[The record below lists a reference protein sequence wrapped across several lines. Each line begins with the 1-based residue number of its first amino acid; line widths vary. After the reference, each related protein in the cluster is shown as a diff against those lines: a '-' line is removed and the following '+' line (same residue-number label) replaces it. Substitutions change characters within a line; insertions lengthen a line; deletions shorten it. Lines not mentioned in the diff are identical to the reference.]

1 MFTRSFWVQAG
12 ERAVKSAA
20 QMVIVAWG
28 LDVAASTGAVD
39 AFALDWRLGLGAA
52 AGGAILSLLT
62 SLLSAGVGPSG
73 TPSTVQVDD
82 AAVGDVGAL
91 GWSADDFPSAS
102 LTPPGGT
109 PVVVLRADQ
118 PLTPEALQQ
127 LTDEWL
133 ARYASDYAAR
143 HVLPE
148 DAHQD

>member
-1 MFTRSFWVQAG
+1 MFTRSFWVQTG

-28 LDVAASTGAVD
+28 LDIAASSGAVD
-39 AFALDWRLGLGAA
+39 AWVLDWRLGLGAA

-62 SLLSAGVGPSG
+62 SLVSAGVGPSG
-73 TPSTVQVDD
+73 TPSAVQVDD

-91 GWSADDFPSAS
+91 GWSADDLPSAS
-102 LTPPGGT
+102 LASPAGA

-118 PLTPEALQQ
+118 PLTPEALQR

-133 ARYASDYAAR
+133 ARYASDYEAL
-143 HVLPE
+143 HE
-148 DAHQD
+148 DTYQD